1 MKSAT
6 RALTN
11 VLGLSSADEIDKQN
25 EQRGAGGSVT
35 VTVGRPGAQAPTN
48 LGESVIHAAADVALD
63 RIDTILAVSPAV
75 RDAYL
80 SGPDGAALRNCLR
93 RYVMHAV
100 SASTE
105 SDK

>member
-1 MKSAT
+1 MSSVARKMQS
-6 RALTN
+6 
-11 VLGLSSADEIDKQN
+11 VLGLSSADEIDQAVEKKVAQ
-25 EQRGAGGSVT
+25 AV
-35 VTVGRPGAQAPTN
+35 RPGAQAPTN

-63 RIDTILAVSPAV
+63 RLDTLLAVSPAV

-93 RYVMHAV
+93 RYSMHALA
-100 SASTE
+100 ASTE

>member
-1 MKSAT
+1 MSSVARKVS
-6 RALTN
+6 N
-11 VLGLSSADEIDKQN
+11 VLGLSSADEIDQAVERK
-25 EQRGAGGSVT
+25 AVAAA
-35 VTVGRPGAQAPTN
+35 RPGAQAPTN

-63 RIDTILAVSPAV
+63 RLDSLLAVAPAV

>member
-1 MKSAT
+1 MKAVRAVQSAF
-6 RALTN
+6 
-11 VLGLSSADEIDKQN
+11 GLSSAQEIDQ
-25 EQRGAGGSVT
+25 SVET
-35 VTVGRPGAQAPTN
+35 KATAAARPGALAPTS

-63 RIDTILAVSPAV
+63 RLDSILAVAPAV

-100 SASTE
+100 AASTE

>member
-11 VLGLSSADEIDKQN
+11 VLGLSSADEIDQAVEKKV
-25 EQRGAGGSVT
+25 AAAS
-35 VTVGRPGAQAPTN
+35 RPGAQAPTN

-63 RIDTILAVSPAV
+63 RLDTLLAVSPAV

-93 RYVMHAV
+93 RYSMHALA
-100 SASTE
+100 ASTE

>member
-1 MKSAT
+1 MKAS
-6 RALTN
+6 LKN
-11 VLGLSSADEIDKQN
+11 VLGLSSADEI
-25 EQRGAGGSVT
+25 EQAVEKK
-35 VTVGRPGAQAPTN
+35 VAQAARPGAQAPTN

-63 RIDTILAVSPAV
+63 RLDTLLAVSPAV

-93 RYVMHAV
+93 RYSMHALAA
-100 SASTE
+100 SAE

>member
-1 MKSAT
+1 MKAV
-6 RALTN
+6 RAMQN
-11 VLGLSSADEIDKQN
+11 VLGLSSADEIDQAVEKKVAQ
-25 EQRGAGGSVT
+25 AA
-35 VTVGRPGAQAPTN
+35 RPGAQAPTS

-63 RIDTILAVSPAV
+63 RLDTLLAVSPAV

-93 RYVMHAV
+93 RYSMHALA
-100 SASTE
+100 ASTE

>member
-1 MKSAT
+1 MKAA
-6 RALTN
+6 RVMQN
-11 VLGLSSADEIDKQN
+11 VLGLSSADEI
-25 EQRGAGGSVT
+25 EQAVEKK
-35 VTVGRPGAQAPTN
+35 VAQAARPGAQAPTN

-63 RIDTILAVSPAV
+63 RLDSLLAVSPAV

-100 SASTE
+100 AASTE

>member
-1 MKSAT
+1 MQ
-6 RALTN
+6 N
-11 VLGLSSADEIDKQN
+11 VLGLSSADEIDHAVETKAAQS
-25 EQRGAGGSVT
+25 A
-35 VTVGRPGAQAPTN
+35 RPGAHAPTN

-63 RIDTILAVSPAV
+63 RLDSILAVSPAV

-93 RYVMHAV
+93 RYSMHALAA
-100 SASTE
+100 SAE

>member
-1 MKSAT
+1 MKAV
-6 RALTN
+6 RAVQN
-11 VLGLSSADEIDKQN
+11 ALGLSSADELDRQN
-25 EQRGAGGSVT
+25 EQRGAGGVAG
-35 VTVGRPGAQAPTN
+35 VPVARPGAQAPTN

-63 RIDTILAVSPAV
+63 RLDTLLAVSPAV

>member
-1 MKSAT
+1 MSSVARKVQT
-6 RALTN
+6 
-11 VLGLSSADEIDKQN
+11 VLGLSSADEIDQAVERK
-25 EQRGAGGSVT
+25 T
-35 VTVGRPGAQAPTN
+35 VAALRPGAQAPTN

-63 RIDTILAVSPAV
+63 RLDTLLAVSPIV

-93 RYVMHAV
+93 RYSMHALA
-100 SASTE
+100 ASTE

>member
-1 MKSAT
+1 MSSVT
-6 RALTN
+6 RRVQN
-11 VLGLSSADEIDKQN
+11 VLGLSSADEIDQAVERKVVAVQ
-25 EQRGAGGSVT
+25 
-35 VTVGRPGAQAPTN
+35 RPGAQAPTN

-63 RIDTILAVSPAV
+63 RLDTILAVSPAV

-93 RYVMHAV
+93 RYSMHALAA
-100 SASTE
+100 SAE